1 MAPPNKQDL
10 FLEEVFSSQ
19 EKHFLWLKSL
29 SYLEYIGYRKMVK
42 SLSYDEM
49 GKDTFQHLSDEIQ
62 HSFMLRR
69 LADSIL
75 DPEACYSSEGGKSE
89 VIRGIP
95 ARLPQGMAS
104 AGMTGIVLNR
114 ISQISE
120 NYFQTLDSKIGEWIT
135 DLSGAENHHLSYLWV
150 SYIIEKRAMK
160 VYPHYFSKLDSSPL
174 KTTIQKII
182 KDESEHLSY
191 LENYIQK
198 ISKKYLNHS
207 SDLFVLEDRFFS
219 HYLEEMQSCF

>member
-1 MAPPNKQDL
+1 MAHPKKQDL

-19 EKHFLWLKSL
+19 HKHYLWLKSL

-42 SLSYDEM
+42 SLSYNEM

-69 LADSIL
+69 LADDYRGDRPRDPTELEKIPSI
-75 DPEACYSSEGGKSE
+75 A
-89 VIRGIP
+89 
-95 ARLPQGMAS
+95 
-104 AGMTGIVLNR
+104 
-114 ISQISE
+114 E
-120 NYFQTLDSKIGEWIT
+120 NYFQTLDSKIGEWTT
-135 DLSGAENHHLSYLWV
+135 DLSGSENHQLSYLWT

-160 VYPHYFSKLDSSPL
+160 VYPYYFSRLESSPL
-174 KTTIQKII
+174 KTTLQKII

-198 ISKKYLNHS
+198 LSKKYLS
-207 SDLFVLEDRFFS
+207 SSTDLFVIEENYFS
-219 HYLEEMQSCF
+219 NYLEEMQKCFANFNLRNDFQI

>member
-1 MAPPNKQDL
+1 MAHPKKQDL

-19 EKHFLWLKSL
+19 HKHYLWLKSL
-29 SYLEYIGYRKMVK
+29 SYIEYIGYRKMVK

-69 LADSIL
+69 LADDFRGARASDPTESGKISSI
-75 DPEACYSSEGGKSE
+75 A
-89 VIRGIP
+89 
-95 ARLPQGMAS
+95 
-104 AGMTGIVLNR
+104 
-114 ISQISE
+114 E
-120 NYFQTLDSKIGEWIT
+120 NYFQTLDSKIGEWTT
-135 DLSGAENHHLSYLWV
+135 DLSGSENHQLSYLWT

-198 ISKKYLNHS
+198 FSKKYLNHS
-207 SDLFVLEDRFFS
+207 SDLFVLEDQFFS
-219 HYLEEMQSCF
+219 HYLEEMQNIFKE